1 MQRLTTIAEVR
12 AASRA
17 ARAGGAT
24 VGLVPTMGAL
34 HEGHLELVRQARASA
49 GFVVVSVFVNPTQF
63 GPGEDLDAYPRDL
76 EADEA
81 ALRSLGDDAPDVV
94 FAPAVEEVYPGRRL
108 TTVTVSGLTDVLD
121 GVARPGHFD
130 GVTTVVT
137 KLFHMVEPD
146 LACFGRKD
154 AQQLRIVQQMVR
166 DLDLPVEVVAVPTFR
181 EPDGLAMSSRNR
193 YLTAAQRP
201 AALRLSRAL
210 RAAVEAAREVRAG
223 GGTPDPGMLRE
234 VADVTLRADP
244 EVRPDHV
251 VVLDPD
257 SLTQL
262 APPPAGE
269 PTSEPGAEA
278 AAGATGG
285 DPVPAPSRLLL
296 AVAAFVGQARLID
309 NVTIGDVEDEDR
321 LLAATS

>member
-17 ARAGGAT
+17 ARAAGET

-34 HEGHLELVRQARASA
+34 HEGHLELVRRARARA
-49 GFVVVSVFVNPTQF
+49 GFVVVSIFVNPTQF
-63 GPGEDLDAYPRDL
+63 GPGEDLEAYPRDL

-81 ALRSLGDDAPDVV
+81 ALRGLGDAAPDVV
-94 FAPAVEEVYPGRRL
+94 FAPPVEEVYPGGRM
-108 TTVTVSGLTDVLD
+108 TTVTVAGLTDVLD

-137 KLFHMVEPD
+137 KLLHMVEPD

-154 AQQLRIVQQMVR
+154 AQQLRVVQQMVR
-166 DLDLPVEVVAVPTFR
+166 DLDAAVEIVPVPTFR
-181 EPDGLAMSSRNR
+181 EADGLAMSSRNR
-193 YLTAAQRP
+193 YLTEAQRP

-210 RAAVEAAREVRAG
+210 RAAVLAAREQRADG
-223 GGTPDPGMLRE
+223 VDPDPGMLQR

-262 APPPAGE
+262 APPPADG
-269 PTSEPGAEA
+269 PTSEPGTA
-278 AAGATGG
+278 AAGGATGG
-285 DPVPAPSRLLL
+285 RPGPAPTRLLL
-296 AVAAFVGQARLID
+296 AVAAHVGQARLID
-309 NVTIGDVEDEDR
+309 NVTIGDVDDEDR
-321 LLAATS
+321 LLAATD